1 MKTNVR
7 YKHLKISKIMIIYGK
22 HPILCALN
30 SNCEVEKVLIYNNL
44 RDKERIIN
52 ICKSR
57 NIDFELVSKSRIKQL
72 VGDEI
77 HQGICAYLKGNLISK
92 LSDNLNDFIKN
103 NSRILLILERIQDP
117 HNVGSIVRT
126 AQILNVKNIISTY
139 SKSSKI
145 TPSVVKASAGSIFYV
160 KFSFSD
166 NVKRVIEILKNNGI
180 SVYVLERNGYIID
193 DFDIKSEKLA
203 LIVGSEHY
211 GVRKYLIE
219 MSDAILSLRQINEQV
234 NSYNVSNAVSI
245 ALYLLTLKFGIL
257 WKKNLRN
264 L

>member
-1 MKTNVR
+1 M
-7 YKHLKISKIMIIYGK
+7 
-22 HPILCALN
+22 LCALN
-30 SNCEVEKVLIYNNL
+30 SNCRVEKVLIYNNL
-44 RDKERIIN
+44 RDKERIID

-57 NIDFELVSKSRIKQL
+57 NVYFEIVSKSRIEQL
-72 VGDEI
+72 VGDEL
-77 HQGICAYLKGNLISK
+77 HQGICAYIKDDLSFK
-92 LSDNLNDFIKN
+92 LSENLNDFIEN
-103 NSRILLILERIQDP
+103 DSRVLLILERIQDP

-126 AQILNVKNIISTY
+126 AQILNVNNIISTY

-166 NVKRVIEILKNNGI
+166 NVRRVIEILKNNNV
-180 SVYVLERNGYIID
+180 SVYVLERNGYLID
-193 DFDIKSEKLA
+193 NFDIKSKKLA

-211 GVRKYLIE
+211 GVRKHLIE

-245 ALYLLTLKFGIL
+245 ALYLLTLKFNI
-257 WKKNLRN
+257 
-264 L
+264 